1 MGIMEASMA
10 RENLYK
16 NVYNE
21 GCISQMCNNIAAN
34 INCSDYNYNMIGLS
48 MVFNFDDK
56 VDTPYS
62 AIDSELRRVLA
73 ENNIECDEP
82 GLLYNV
88 TSIDVGDRKSSII
101 LYL

>member
-88 TSIDVGDRKSSII
+88 TSIDVRDRKSSII